1 VHVTVARPVASI
13 LEDNTPAGQNRCSVW
28 QPGSW
33 RRRSQQHRSSVER
46 LIPLP
51 SCMSWLSC
59 SDSGFPHPLRKT
71 SRGNLQ
77 ALRWIGRPSP
87 RRKLLRSRTG
97 FQEPRESAL
106 RRCYSNRATIN
117 CGLGDLVNSRAFIAA
132 DRILNISNPKY
143 KVVSKSEL
151 ILRPRSELLKPLQ
164 CPFRVLASLCPSRI
178 ALRGGFASLTPA
190 LQAMLSVSSGA
201 SHAIGLIAA
210 TSRQG
215 IAPLRS

>member
-1 VHVTVARPVASI
+1 MTVARPVASI

-33 RRRSQQHRSSVER
+33 RRRSQQHRSLVER

-97 FQEPRESAL
+97 FQEPPESAL
-106 RRCYSNRATIN
+106 RRCYSNRATM
-117 CGLGDLVNSRAFIAA
+117 RARRPGQFA
-132 DRILNISNPKY
+132 RFHRCRSNPKY

-190 LQAMLSVSSGA
+190 LQAMLSPM
-201 SHAIGLIAA
+201 
-210 TSRQG
+210 
-215 IAPLRS
+215 PLLVA

>member
-1 VHVTVARPVASI
+1 MNRAHALQSSARRARLRVAATIANICIPVDTLCDLLSTEREHSSWCVTPDTRNALLWAHSCGSPVRQRPGAGALPLDIPFPSK
-13 LEDNTPAGQNRCSVW
+13 DNTPAGQNRCSVW
-28 QPGSW
+28 QPSSW
-33 RRRSQQHRSSVER
+33 RRRSQQHRSLVER

-51 SCMSWLSC
+51 SCMSWLSS

-132 DRILNISNPKY
+132 DRILNI
-143 KVVSKSEL
+143 KS
-151 ILRPRSELLKPLQ
+151 SQ
-164 CPFRVLASLCPSRI
+164 RVN
-178 ALRGGFASLTPA
+178 
-190 LQAMLSVSSGA
+190 
-201 SHAIGLIAA
+201 
-210 TSRQG
+210 
-215 IAPLRS
+215 